1 MNFNERLKNIR
12 KRAKVT
18 QKSISEY
25 LDVTLRTY
33 QRYEEGSIIPPL
45 STICAISEY
54 FDIPIDCLLGNGLFS
69 NWEEILHHKQEILS
83 LLQEKIFSLPDD
95 FDLSSLT
102 ENQLAHILS
111 ALFAK
116 ITFNG
121 SDITIFPFLPPDMF
135 PVSIHVEEP

>member
-12 KRAKVT
+12 KRTKVT

-33 QRYEEGSIIPPL
+33 QRYEEGSIVPPL
-45 STICAISEY
+45 STICAISKY
-54 FDIPIDCLLGNGLFS
+54 FDIPTDCLLGNGFFS
-69 NWEEILHHKQEILS
+69 NWEEILDHKEEILC
-83 LLQEKIFSLPDD
+83 LLQEKVFSFPND

-121 SDITIFPFLPPDMF
+121 SDITIFPLLPLDMF
-135 PVSIHVEEP
+135 PVSIHVEES